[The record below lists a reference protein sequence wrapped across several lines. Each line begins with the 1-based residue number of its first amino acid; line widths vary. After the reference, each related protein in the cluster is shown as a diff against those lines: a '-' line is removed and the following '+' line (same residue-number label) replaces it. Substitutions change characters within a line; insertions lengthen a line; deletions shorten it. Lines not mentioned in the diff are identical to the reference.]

1 MQGTKTHVYDY
12 PVDTT
17 ADTAPARVVR
27 MIGTNFSVLE
37 IGSGPG
43 SITKQLT
50 AIGNCKVT
58 ALAIDPVAIELVKPF
73 CEEVFPA
80 DLNSPTW
87 NAILNEKKFDV
98 VLAADVLEHVYD
110 PLAVLKKMTS
120 HLNDDGR
127 IVLSLPH
134 VCHCAITACLLLEDF
149 DYRDWGLLDKT
160 HIRFFGLK
168 NMQTLIAAS
177 GLSVQ
182 RAEFVVRHPD
192 ETEFAAKWSQLPLE
206 TQRALM
212 SNKHSFVY
220 QVVIEAKLASSNN
233 SSLEL
238 IELAVQHPRLQV
250 PSNATK
256 ISIAVNSNKFKSLIG
271 NLLPV
276 NVKTTI
282 KKVVSHLGFK
292 V

>member
-1 MQGTKTHVYDY
+1 MDNNKKHTYDY
-12 PVDTT
+12 AVDIT

-27 MIGTNFSVLE
+27 IIGKNLNVLE

-43 SITKQLT
+43 SITKQLKN
-50 AIGNCKVT
+50 AGNCRVT
-58 ALAIDPVAIELVKPF
+58 ALEIDPVAIELVKPF
-73 CEEVFPA
+73 CEEVYPA

-87 NAILNEKKFDV
+87 NAVLNEKKFDV

-134 VCHCAITACLLLEDF
+134 VCHCAIAACLLLEDF

-168 NMQTLIAAS
+168 NMQNLIAAS
-177 GLSVQ
+177 GLSIQ

-192 ETEFAAKWSQLPLE
+192 ETEFAAKWSQLTHE

-220 QVVIEAKLASSNN
+220 QVVIEAKLANSNH

-238 IELAVQHPRLQV
+238 MALAVQHPRLHM
-250 PSNATK
+250 PSNSTK
-256 ISIAVNSNKFKSLIG
+256 VLITVNSTKFKSFVG
-271 NLLPV
+271 SLLPQ
-276 NVKTTI
+276 NVKIAI
-282 KKVVSHLGFK
+282 KKFMSYIGFNI
-292 V
+292 